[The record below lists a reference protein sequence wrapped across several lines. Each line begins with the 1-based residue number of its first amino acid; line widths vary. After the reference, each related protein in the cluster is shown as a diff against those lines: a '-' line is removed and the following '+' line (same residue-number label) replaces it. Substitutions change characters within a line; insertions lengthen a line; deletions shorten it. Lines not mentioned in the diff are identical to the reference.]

1 MKLHNLAKQIFEY
14 SVLSVNP
21 YSSIKRQISL
31 NKLEKFENIYI
42 IGAGKATASMAK
54 AIEEILNDKITAGI
68 INVKYQHIQPLK
80 KIKINEAGH
89 PIPDEAG
96 LKGAL
101 EIINLANKA
110 QKNDL
115 VICLLSGGAS
125 SLLPVP
131 VDKISLKEK
140 QLTTDILLKS
150 GAKINEVNIIRKH
163 ISCIKGGRLAQ
174 ITAPAK
180 LITLILSDVV
190 GDDLSTIASGPTVAD
205 ETTFDDALKVL
216 KKYNL
221 IRKIPKSVLE
231 YIKSGIAGM
240 VEETPKK
247 NNPIFKNVE
256 NIIIGNNFDA
266 LQSAKIKAEEL
277 GFNTLILSSQIEGET
292 KEVAKVHT
300 AIAKE
305 IIKTNNPIPK
315 PACIISGG
323 ETTVTIKGDGLGGRN
338 QEFVLSSAIEIDGLE
353 EDVVILSAGTDGTD
367 GPTDAAG
374 AIADSNTIKRAKE
387 LGMNPEEFLRR
398 NDSYHFFKKLGNLLI
413 TGPTNTNV
421 MDLRIIMIR

>member
-1 MKLHNLAKQIFEY
+1 VNLHKLAKQIFEH
-14 SVLSVNP
+14 SILSINP
-21 YSSIKRQISL
+21 YSIIKSRIGL
-31 NKLEKFENIYI
+31 NNLEKFKDIYI

-54 AIEEILNDKITAGI
+54 AIEEILNDRITEGI
-68 INVKYQHIQPLK
+68 INVKYRHTQPLK
-80 KIKINEAGH
+80 KIKINQAGH

-96 LKGAL
+96 KKGAL
-101 EIINLANKA
+101 EIINLAKKA
-110 QKNDL
+110 KKDDL

-125 SLLPVP
+125 ALLPVP
-131 VDKISLKEK
+131 VDRVTLKEK
-140 QLTTDILLKS
+140 QLTTDILLKC

-163 ISCIKGGRLAQ
+163 ISQIKGGRLAQ
-174 ITAPAK
+174 IVAPAR

-190 GDDLSTIASGPTVAD
+190 GDDLSTIASGPTVPD
-205 ETTFDDALKVL
+205 ETTFDEALKVI
-216 KKYNL
+216 KNYDL
-221 IRKIPKSVLE
+221 IEKIPNSVIE
-231 YIKSGIAGM
+231 YIKSGIQGK

-247 NNPIFKNVE
+247 DNPIFKNVE

-266 LQSAKIKAEEL
+266 LQAGKIKAEEL

-292 KEVAKVHT
+292 KQVAKVHT

-305 IIKTNNPIPK
+305 IIKTNNPIKK

-353 EDVVILSAGTDGTD
+353 DIVILSAGTDGTD

-374 AIADSNTIKRAKE
+374 AIADGNTIKRAKE
-387 LGMNPEEFLRR
+387 LGMNAEEFLER

-421 MDLRIIMIR
+421 MDLRIILIG